1 MGLLNDTAA
10 MARGRLAA
18 IVFTAALPLV
28 PACLVAGGIMRI
40 AASPGDSLGA
50 ETRGEAFVER
60 SRDLPPDAQA
70 EKKRDLL
77 QQAREPGRAPG
88 PPRPKGVSLRLALG
102 GLLAA
107 LVVLAGVFLAQAALL
122 HVAAGCRGTA
132 VPWSSLAARFPAVLA
147 TTVAA
152 VALVAIGLAACVL
165 PGVVT
170 ALMVSV
176 AAPVAVVEGRSGFS
190 AVQRSWWLMKRA
202 WPPQLGLLLS
212 GAVPLLLL
220 SQGLGRMLPDRA
232 LPHALLD
239 AGLTVVLLPLPTF
252 ASVVLYLRQRASTEG
267 KSVYDL
273 CQYILRISAPG

>member
-1 MGLLNDTAA
+1 MGLLNDAAA

-40 AASPGDSLGA
+40 AA
-50 ETRGEAFVER
+50 
-60 SRDLPPDAQA
+60 
-70 EKKRDLL
+70 
-77 QQAREPGRAPG
+77 
-88 PPRPKGVSLRLALG
+88 
-102 GLLAA
+102 
-107 LVVLAGVFLAQAALL
+107 
-122 HVAAGCRGTA
+122 
-132 VPWSSLAARFPAVLA
+132 RFPAVVT

-152 VALVAIGLAACVL
+152 VALVAIGFAACIL

-202 WPPQLGLLLS
+202 WPAQLGLLLS

-252 ASVVLYLRQRASTEG
+252 ASVVLYLRQRASTAG
-267 KSVYDL
+267 KSVSAL